1 MLTCVPLSRST
12 SKMDM
17 QLSHN
22 TSSPH
27 LFSKTLVLILAMS
40 ASSAFAG
47 VEEQAN
53 RIHTRLT
60 GVSPSATVLENMVSL
75 LEAGKGDDAAK
86 LAMEN
91 DAFYRVTLKDWVTPW
106 TNRDFDVHQPLND
119 YTATIMGVVRDD
131 LDFRSILFDDII
143 YTAAASANLPNYSIS
158 NNDHYAAL
166 EQSALNLKDTLTRQT
181 QSSVTNL
188 PIEATSGVIT
198 SRAASKAFFIAGTN
212 RAMFRYTFIN
222 HMCTDLDA
230 LKDTSIA
237 TNRIRQDVSRSPGG
251 DSRIFMN
258 SCSGCHSGMDP
269 MAQAYAYYNFE
280 YDRDNDL
287 TGENGQLSYEA
298 NTVQG
303 KYHINSE
310 TFKFGFI
317 TESDK
322 WDNYWRQGLNRRLGW
337 DEQLSGSGNGAKSL
351 GKEIAYSEQFAS
363 CQVSKVFEKVCLRKV
378 QNQQDATTLATITDS
393 FKSSGYKLKTVFA
406 ATANYCKGD

>member
-17 QLSHN
+17 QLPHN
-22 TSSPH
+22 TTSPH

-131 LDFRSILFDDII
+131 LDFRSILFEDII
-143 YTAAASANLPNYSIS
+143 YTAAASANVPNYSIS

-230 LKDTSIA
+230 LKDTSIS

-287 TGENGQLSYEA
+287 TGENGQLSYQA

-363 CQVSKVFEKVCLRKV
+363 CQVSKVFEKVCLRKI
-378 QNQQDATTLATITDS
+378 QNQQDATTLATITDT

>member
-1 MLTCVPLSRST
+1 
-12 SKMDM
+12 MDM
-17 QLSHN
+17 QLPHN
-22 TSSPH
+22 TTSPH

-40 ASSAFAG
+40 ATSVFAG

-131 LDFRSILFDDII
+131 LDFRTILFDDII
-143 YTAAASANLPNYSIS
+143 YTAAASANVPNYSIS

-287 TGENGQLSYEA
+287 TGENGQLSYQA

-337 DEQLSGSGNGAKSL
+337 GEQLSGSGNGAKSL

-378 QNQQDATTLATITDS
+378 QNQQDASTLTTITDT

>member
-1 MLTCVPLSRST
+1 
-12 SKMDM
+12 MDM
-17 QLSHN
+17 QLPHN
-22 TSSPH
+22 TTSPH

-143 YTAAASANLPNYSIS
+143 YTAAASANVPNYSIS

-287 TGENGQLSYEA
+287 TGENGQLSYQA

-363 CQVSKVFEKVCLRKV
+363 CQVSKVFEKVCLRKI
-378 QNQQDATTLATITDS
+378 QNQQDATTLATITDT

>member
-22 TSSPH
+22 TSTPH
-27 LFSKTLVLILAMS
+27 LLSKALVLIVAMS
-40 ASSAFAG
+40 ANSAFAG

-75 LEAGKGDDAAK
+75 LETGKGDDAAK

-131 LDFRSILFDDII
+131 LDFRTILFDDII
-143 YTAAASANLPNYSIS
+143 YTAAASANVPNYSIS

-287 TGENGQLSYEA
+287 TGENGQLSYQA

-378 QNQQDATTLATITDS
+378 QNQQDATTLTTITDT

>member
-17 QLSHN
+17 QLPHN
-22 TSSPH
+22 TTSPH

-143 YTAAASANLPNYSIS
+143 YTAAASANVPNYSIS

-287 TGENGQLSYEA
+287 TGENGQLSYQA

-337 DEQLSGSGNGAKSL
+337 DEQLSGTGNGAKSL

-363 CQVSKVFEKVCLRKV
+363 CQVSKVFEKVCLRKI
-378 QNQQDATTLATITDS
+378 QNQQDATTLATITDT
-393 FKSSGYKLKTVFA
+393 FKNSGYKLKTVFA

>member
-1 MLTCVPLSRST
+1 
-12 SKMDM
+12 MDM
-17 QLSHN
+17 QLPHN
-22 TSSPH
+22 TTSPH

-131 LDFRSILFDDII
+131 LDFRTILFDDII
-143 YTAAASANLPNYSIS
+143 YTAAASANVPNYSIS

-181 QSSVTNL
+181 QSSVANL

-287 TGENGQLSYEA
+287 TGENGQLSYQA

-337 DEQLSGSGNGAKSL
+337 DEQLSGTGNGAKSL

-378 QNQQDATTLATITDS
+378 QNQQDATTLATITDT
-393 FKSSGYKLKTVFA
+393 FKNSGYKLKTVFA

>member
-1 MLTCVPLSRST
+1 
-12 SKMDM
+12 MDM
-17 QLSHN
+17 QLPHN
-22 TSSPH
+22 TTSPH

-143 YTAAASANLPNYSIS
+143 YTAAASANVPNYSIS

-287 TGENGQLSYEA
+287 TGENGQLSYQA

-337 DEQLSGSGNGAKSL
+337 DEQLSGTGNGAKSL

-363 CQVSKVFEKVCLRKV
+363 CQVSKVFEKVCLRKI
-378 QNQQDATTLATITDS
+378 QNQQDATTLATITDT
-393 FKSSGYKLKTVFA
+393 FKNSGYKLKTVFA

>member
-17 QLSHN
+17 QLPHN
-22 TSSPH
+22 TTSPH

-40 ASSAFAG
+40 ATSVFAG

-131 LDFRSILFDDII
+131 LDFRTILFDDII
-143 YTAAASANLPNYSIS
+143 YTAAASANVPNYSIS

-287 TGENGQLSYEA
+287 TGENGQLSYQA

-337 DEQLSGSGNGAKSL
+337 GEQLSGSGNGAKSL

-378 QNQQDATTLATITDS
+378 QNQQDASTLTTITDT

>member
-131 LDFRSILFDDII
+131 LDFRTILFDDII

-166 EQSALNLKDTLTRQT
+166 DQSALNLKDTLTRQT

-287 TGENGQLSYEA
+287 TGENGQLSYQA

-378 QNQQDATTLATITDS
+378 QNQQDATTLATITDT
-393 FKSSGYKLKTVFA
+393 FKNSGYKLKTVFA

>member
-1 MLTCVPLSRST
+1 
-12 SKMDM
+12 M
-17 QLSHN
+17 QLPHN
-22 TSSPH
+22 TTSPH

-131 LDFRSILFDDII
+131 LDFRTILFDDII
-143 YTAAASANLPNYSIS
+143 YTAAASANVPNYSIS

-181 QSSVTNL
+181 QSSVANL

-287 TGENGQLSYEA
+287 TGENGQLSYQA

-337 DEQLSGSGNGAKSL
+337 DEQLSGTGNGAKSL

-378 QNQQDATTLATITDS
+378 QNQQDATTLATITDT
-393 FKSSGYKLKTVFA
+393 FKNSGYKLKTVFA

>member
-1 MLTCVPLSRST
+1 
-12 SKMDM
+12 M
-17 QLSHN
+17 QLPHN
-22 TSSPH
+22 TTSPH
-27 LFSKTLVLILAMS
+27 LFSKTLVLVLVMS

-131 LDFRSILFDDII
+131 LDFRSILFEDII
-143 YTAAASANLPNYSIS
+143 YTAAASASVPNYSIS

-181 QSSVTNL
+181 QSSVTNI

-287 TGENGQLSYEA
+287 TGENGQLSYQA

-363 CQVSKVFEKVCLRKV
+363 CQVSKVFEKVCLRKI
-378 QNQQDATTLATITDS
+378 QNQQDATTLATITDT

>member
-1 MLTCVPLSRST
+1 
-12 SKMDM
+12 M
-17 QLSHN
+17 QLPHN
-22 TSSPH
+22 TTSPH

-131 LDFRSILFDDII
+131 LDFRSILFEDII
-143 YTAAASANLPNYSIS
+143 YTAAASANVPNYSIS

-230 LKDTSIA
+230 LKDTSIS

-287 TGENGQLSYEA
+287 TGENGQLSYQA

-363 CQVSKVFEKVCLRKV
+363 CQVSKVFEKVCLRKI
-378 QNQQDATTLATITDS
+378 QNQQDATTLATITDT

>member
-1 MLTCVPLSRST
+1 
-12 SKMDM
+12 M
-17 QLSHN
+17 QLPHN
-22 TSSPH
+22 TTSPH

-40 ASSAFAG
+40 ASLAFAG

-60 GVSPSATVLENMVSL
+60 GVSPSATVLESMVSL

-143 YTAAASANLPNYSIS
+143 YTAAASANVPNYSIS

-166 EQSALNLKDTLTRQT
+166 EQSALNLKDTLMRQT

-287 TGENGQLSYEA
+287 TGENGQLSYQA

-351 GKEIAYSEQFAS
+351 SKEIAYSEQFAS

-378 QNQQDATTLATITDS
+378 QNQQDATTLTTITDT

>member
-1 MLTCVPLSRST
+1 
-12 SKMDM
+12 M
-17 QLSHN
+17 QLPHN
-22 TSSPH
+22 TTSPH

-143 YTAAASANLPNYSIS
+143 YTAAASANVPNYSIS

-287 TGENGQLSYEA
+287 TGENGQLSYQA

-363 CQVSKVFEKVCLRKV
+363 CQVSKVFEKVCLRKI
-378 QNQQDATTLATITDS
+378 QNQQDATTLATITDT

>member
-1 MLTCVPLSRST
+1 
-12 SKMDM
+12 M

-131 LDFRSILFDDII
+131 LDFRSILFEDII
-143 YTAAASANLPNYSIS
+143 YTAAASANVPNYSIS

-287 TGENGQLSYEA
+287 TGENGQLSYQA

-378 QNQQDATTLATITDS
+378 QNQQDATTLATITDT

>member
-1 MLTCVPLSRST
+1 
-12 SKMDM
+12 MDM

-106 TNRDFDVHQPLND
+106 TNRDFDVHHPLND

-131 LDFRSILFDDII
+131 LDFRTILFDDII

-166 EQSALNLKDTLTRQT
+166 DQSALNLKDTLTRQT

-287 TGENGQLSYEA
+287 TGENGQLSYQA

-378 QNQQDATTLATITDS
+378 QNQQDATTLATITDT
-393 FKSSGYKLKTVFA
+393 FKNSGYKLKTVFA

>member
-17 QLSHN
+17 QLPHN
-22 TSSPH
+22 TTSPH

-143 YTAAASANLPNYSIS
+143 YTAAASANVPNYSIS

-166 EQSALNLKDTLTRQT
+166 EQSAFNLKDTLTRQT

-287 TGENGQLSYEA
+287 TGENGQLSYQA

-337 DEQLSGSGNGAKSL
+337 DEQLSGTGNGAKSL

-363 CQVSKVFEKVCLRKV
+363 CQVSKVFEKVCLRKI
-378 QNQQDATTLATITDS
+378 QNQQDATTLATITDT
-393 FKSSGYKLKTVFA
+393 FKNSGYKLKTVFA

>member
-1 MLTCVPLSRST
+1 
-12 SKMDM
+12 MDM

-131 LDFRSILFDDII
+131 LDFRTILFDDII

-166 EQSALNLKDTLTRQT
+166 DQSALNLKDTLTRQT

-287 TGENGQLSYEA
+287 TGENGQLSYQA

-378 QNQQDATTLATITDS
+378 QNQQDATTLATITDT
-393 FKSSGYKLKTVFA
+393 FKNSGYKLKTVFA

>member
-1 MLTCVPLSRST
+1 
-12 SKMDM
+12 MDM
-17 QLSHN
+17 QLPHN
-22 TSSPH
+22 TTSPH

-131 LDFRSILFDDII
+131 LDFRSILFEDII
-143 YTAAASANLPNYSIS
+143 YTAAASANVPNYSIS

-287 TGENGQLSYEA
+287 TGENGQLSYQA

-363 CQVSKVFEKVCLRKV
+363 CQVSKVFEKVCLRKI
-378 QNQQDATTLATITDS
+378 QNQQDATTLATITDT

>member
-1 MLTCVPLSRST
+1 
-12 SKMDM
+12 M

-131 LDFRSILFDDII
+131 LDFRTILFDDII

-166 EQSALNLKDTLTRQT
+166 DQSALNLKDTLTRQT

-287 TGENGQLSYEA
+287 TGENGQLSYQA

-378 QNQQDATTLATITDS
+378 QNQQDATTLATITDT
-393 FKSSGYKLKTVFA
+393 FKNSGYKLKTVFA

>member
-1 MLTCVPLSRST
+1 
-12 SKMDM
+12 MDM
-17 QLSHN
+17 QLPHN
-22 TSSPH
+22 TTSPH

-131 LDFRSILFDDII
+131 LDFRSILFEDII
-143 YTAAASANLPNYSIS
+143 YTAAASANVPNYSIS

-166 EQSALNLKDTLTRQT
+166 EQNALNLKDTLTRQT

-287 TGENGQLSYEA
+287 TGENGQLSYQA

-337 DEQLSGSGNGAKSL
+337 DEQLSGTGNGAKSL

-378 QNQQDATTLATITDS
+378 QNQQDATTLATITDT

>member
-1 MLTCVPLSRST
+1 
-12 SKMDM
+12 MDM

-131 LDFRSILFDDII
+131 LDFRTILFDDII

-166 EQSALNLKDTLTRQT
+166 DQSALNLKDTLTRQT

-287 TGENGQLSYEA
+287 TGENGQLSYQA

-378 QNQQDATTLATITDS
+378 QNQQDATTLATITDT
-393 FKSSGYKLKTVFA
+393 FKNSGYKLKTVFA
-406 ATANYCKGD
+406 ATANYYKGD

>member
-1 MLTCVPLSRST
+1 
-12 SKMDM
+12 MDM
-17 QLSHN
+17 QLPHN
-22 TSSPH
+22 TTSPH
-27 LFSKTLVLILAMS
+27 LFSKTLVLVLVMS

-131 LDFRSILFDDII
+131 LDFRSILFEDII
-143 YTAAASANLPNYSIS
+143 YTAAASASVPNYSIS

-181 QSSVTNL
+181 QSSVTNI

-287 TGENGQLSYEA
+287 TGENGQLSYQA

-363 CQVSKVFEKVCLRKV
+363 CQVSKVFEKVCLRKI
-378 QNQQDATTLATITDS
+378 QNQQDATTLATITDT

>member
-17 QLSHN
+17 QLPHN
-22 TSSPH
+22 TTSPH

-75 LEAGKGDDAAK
+75 LEAGNGDDAAK

-143 YTAAASANLPNYSIS
+143 YTAAASANVPNYSIS

-363 CQVSKVFEKVCLRKV
+363 CQVSKVFEKVCLRKI
-378 QNQQDATTLATITDS
+378 QNQQDATTLATITDT

>member
-1 MLTCVPLSRST
+1 
-12 SKMDM
+12 MDM
-17 QLSHN
+17 QLPHN
-22 TSSPH
+22 TTSPH

-60 GVSPSATVLENMVSL
+60 GISPSATVLENMVSL

-143 YTAAASANLPNYSIS
+143 YTATASASVPNYSIS

-287 TGENGQLSYEA
+287 TGENGQLSYQA
-298 NTVQG
+298 NTVQD

-363 CQVSKVFEKVCLRKV
+363 CQVSKVFEKVCLRKI
-378 QNQQDATTLATITDS
+378 QNQQDATTLATITDT